1 MKRLQEFA
9 AHHAKHFWSVALTA
23 LVLLLA
29 LAGSY
34 QYYSDLRYVDVV
46 VEDRVWSSA
55 AYSALRLYAFSSE
68 IPPGVETPVLYEAAK
83 WLAPL
88 CTAYWLFQ
96 LVESFFRRQ
105 LLLLRRAFSR
115 RKQLIVFGYHEKSAV
130 FLQNLL
136 AEKRKDRDL
145 TLVADKPLDPDVRL
159 TLERARVLIL
169 RMDPGEEGDLPPRV
183 LTCVRRA
190 AELVLFYQE
199 PTMSLSLLTRLLDAA
214 SRTET
219 PFRKREESVYC
230 AVWCE
235 DWVTQRIIID
245 YYDSAPGPRPFDFR
259 VFSMP
264 DIAADALL
272 QSLPLYENCLTWGKK
287 HSEGLPPEALLEH
300 VPMPHV
306 LIVGFG
312 KYGQAVFQRAVLTG
326 ILSDR
331 SKVPGYEQL
340 QITVVDRD
348 AVRVRELLESRYPGL
363 YRVCTVHCVEG
374 EAGSLKTIRA
384 LAKLPMV
391 TYAVICLSSQ
401 SCGIDVMERLESVL
415 AAGDGEDGRLDMD
428 IPIAVRMK
436 SDDAVIRYCRRGGPV
451 HKGTVLTAFGT
462 DRKLLT
468 YDRVV
473 LSDLERSAKLFNAV
487 YDRTA
492 NVISGG
498 EETERD
504 PAELWSRLSFEKK
517 DFCRAQAM
525 HAPYFRALLALFPPL
540 PPQND
545 LLDKAADTDRFLR
558 ELAAC
563 PALDALSA
571 LEHRRWCACC
581 YACGYVGPCE
591 DPKEKGKECWRSG
604 EKDLVFGKV
613 HPCLEEDWALCR
625 RLDRIR
631 RTIAYDV
638 CSIYTFAGTGQP
650 EADAQ

>member
-9 AHHAKHFWSVALTA
+9 AHHAKHLWSVALTA

-34 QYYSDLRYVDVV
+34 QYYSDPSYVEVV
-46 VEDRVWSSA
+46 VKDRVWSSA

-68 IPPGVETPVLYEAAK
+68 IPPGVETPALYEAAK

-105 LLLLRRAFSR
+105 FLLLRRAFSR
-115 RKQLIVFGYHEKSAV
+115 KKQLIVFGYHEKSAV

-136 AEKRKDRDL
+136 AEKKKDRDI
-145 TLVADKPLDPDVRL
+145 TLVADGPLAPDVRL
-159 TLERARVLIL
+159 TLERAHVLIL

-183 LTCVRRA
+183 LTCIRRA

-214 SRTET
+214 SQADD
-219 PFRKREESVYC
+219 PFRKREGSVYC
-230 AVWCE
+230 AFWCE
-235 DWVTQRIIID
+235 DWVTQRIVID
-245 YYDSAPGPRPFDFR
+245 YYDSVPGPRPFDLR

-264 DIAADALL
+264 DIAADALM
-272 QSLPLYENCLTWGKK
+272 QSHPLYENCLACGRKQ
-287 HSEGLPPEALLEH
+287 SEGLPLEALLER

-331 SKVPGYEQL
+331 SRVPGYERL

-348 AVRVRELLESRYPGL
+348 IVRVRELLEGRYPGL
-363 YRVCTVHCVEG
+363 HRVCTVNCVEG

-384 LAKLPMV
+384 LAELPMV

-401 SCGIDVMERLESVL
+401 SSGIDVMERLESLL
-415 AAGDGEDGRLDMD
+415 AAGAGEEGRLDMD

-436 SDDAVIRYCRRGGPV
+436 SDDAVIRYCHRGGPA

-473 LSDLERSAKLFNAV
+473 LSGLERSAKLFNAV

-492 NVISGG
+492 NSISGG
-498 EETERD
+498 GEAEQD

-525 HAPYFRALLALFPPL
+525 HAPYVQALLALFPPL
-540 PPQND
+540 PPQD
-545 LLDKAADTDRFLR
+545 SLLDKAADTDRFLR
-558 ELAAC
+558 ELAAY

-581 YACGYVGPCE
+581 YTCGYVGPCE
-591 DPKEKGKECWRSG
+591 DPKEKGKECWRPG
-604 EKDLVFGKV
+604 EEGLVFGKV

-631 RTIAYDV
+631 STIAYDV
-638 CSIYTFAGTGQP
+638 CSVYTYAVTGQP
-650 EADAQ
+650 EADA